1 MNGSRPPTQ
10 PAASFADAL
19 TRATV
24 AAEGWRNQYEAEH
37 QRAERLHETLRRIL
51 GLATQAVNHRAPVDA
66 VLAQIQDAAK
76 AAIL

>member
-19 TRATV
+19 TRATTT
-24 AAEGWRNQYEAEH
+24 AEGWRTQWQSEH
-37 QRAERLHETLRRIL
+37 ERAEVLREALRRVL
-51 GLATQAVNHRAPVDA
+51 GLAAQAANHRAPVDA
-66 VLAQIQDAAK
+66 VLAQIQDVAK